1 MTGGSRER
9 PWRTTGAAWLDLSQE
24 STESPEAIAA
34 RYSYDSYDGPRLNG
48 AGHELV
54 TRRRRPL
61 LAPGEGDQ
69 S

>member
-1 MTGGSRER
+1 M
-9 PWRTTGAAWLDLSQE
+9 DLSQE